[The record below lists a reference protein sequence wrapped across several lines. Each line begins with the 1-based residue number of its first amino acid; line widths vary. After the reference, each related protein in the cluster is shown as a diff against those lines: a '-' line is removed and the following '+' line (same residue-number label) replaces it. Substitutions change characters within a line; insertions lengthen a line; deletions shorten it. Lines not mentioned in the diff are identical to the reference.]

1 VRIALLFI
9 ENGNYRSSGEDGKPR
24 QKVQFRTN
32 VCRRLCFPTDPLLRL
47 EAATANADD
56 SINTTIGFL
65 KRSCQHERS
74 NTRGGLIRIH
84 NTVTTLDFIFPSI
97 P

>member
-1 VRIALLFI
+1 MRIALFLI
-9 ENGNYRSSGEDGKPR
+9 ENGNYRSSGEDGQPR

-47 EAATANADD
+47 EAATANAND
-56 SINTTIGFL
+56 SINITIGFF